1 MHMHD
6 PLLISILALQPVIP
20 GYAPLLA
27 LAPIKVAVRLALSP
41 APRAASAQA
50 ELDRVSRRNS
60 PLPASTAAST
70 TAASTAAAA
79 PVALLVRADDLVPA
93 LPRPRAAAATVVL
106 VAAVSALLLAVA
118 FLRQGEALV
127 AAGEVVFSR

>member
-6 PLLISILALQPVIP
+6 PLSILALQPVIP
-20 GYAPLLA
+20 GDTPLLA
-27 LAPIKVAVRLALSP
+27 LAPVKVAVRLALRP

-70 TAASTAAAA
+70 TAASTTAA